1 MTDRWER
8 SLNRRPVSTTIAFLA
23 LGVVATFALVTLGWG
38 LMTGFSYWWGQGDAY
53 RTKNSAANWTTAQV
67 AFHQEANDVTGF
79 QQKIVLARQQL
90 ADFDRAHPNLAGED
104 GLVGMQD
111 NQNRA
116 SLTSNLA
123 GLQQQCL
130 NTVTAYNTASE
141 GFLTADW
148 KDANLPARLDPSV
161 CG

>member
-1 MTDRWER
+1 MQDFAER
-8 SLNRRPVSTTIAFLA
+8 HPVAYLLTVIFSVVL
-23 LGVVATFALVTLGWG
+23 VVAALAMFVWG
-38 LMTGFSYWWGQGDAY
+38 LRTNFSYWWGQQGAIQE
-53 RTKNSAANWTTAQV
+53 KNSTSNWTTAQV
-67 AFHQEANDVTGF
+67 AFHQEANDVDGF
-79 QQKIVLARQQL
+79 KQKIVLARHQL

-111 NQNRA
+111 TQNRA

-130 NTVTAYNTASE
+130 NTVTTYNTASE

-148 KDANLPARLDPSV
+148 KDADLPARLDPSV